1 MAALRWTV
9 NFLCAAVICFV
20 FFYLVISLFILGA
33 IMFGVLVPDMPMYI
47 DTPTPTIA
55 SLLKF
60 QLASLV
66 PLAVC
71 LYVRATF
78 GRKNDLAFLKKA

>member
-9 NFLCAAVICFV
+9 NFLCAVVICFV

-33 IMFGVLVPDMPMYI
+33 ILLGVMAPGMPMFI

-66 PLAVC
+66 PLAIC
-71 LYVRATF
+71 LYARTKF
-78 GRKNDLAFLKKA
+78 GRKNDLTFLKRR

>member
-33 IMFGVLVPDMPMYI
+33 ILWGAMVPGMPMYV
-47 DTPTPTIA
+47 DTPTPSIA
-55 SLLKF
+55 SLLGF

-66 PLAVC
+66 PLAIC
-71 LYVRATF
+71 LYVRTTF
-78 GRKNDLAFLKKA
+78 GQKNDLGFLERT

>member
-33 IMFGVLVPDMPMYI
+33 ILIGAMVPGMPMYI
-47 DTPTPTIA
+47 DTPTPSIA

-60 QLASLV
+60 QFGSLV
-66 PLAVC
+66 PLAIC

-78 GRKNDLAFLKKA
+78 GRKNDLVFLKKP